1 MVKKVIIAGAGGRDF
16 HNFLTYFRDN
26 PEYLVVAFTAT
37 QIPGIER
44 RRFPASLAGPKYPL
58 GIPIYPE
65 DELPRLIKE
74 LGVDEVVLSYSDL
87 TYEELGRF
95 TSKVLAAGAS
105 LRLLPPSET
114 YLMTYKPV
122 IAVTAVKTGAG
133 KSTVSRA
140 ITKELL
146 SRGLKVV
153 PIRHPMAYG
162 DLEVV
167 VEVFRSEEDLD
178 KYGVTIE
185 EREEY
190 IHYIRLGLKVVP
202 IRHPMAYGD
211 LEVVVQVFR
220 SEEDLDKYGVTIEER
235 EEYIHYIRLGVP
247 VLAGVDYG
255 RVLIEAERLG
265 DVILWDG
272 GNNDTPFIRFN
283 YMVTVADAMRP
294 GYEISTYP
302 GEVNVRLANA
312 VIVNKVSRARKED
325 VEKVVRNVKD
335 VNPEAKVVLAD
346 MEVFVDKPELVK
358 GRRVAVIE
366 DSPSVTHGGLP
377 YGAGYVAA
385 EKYGVSEVIDPK
397 PYAVGIVR
405 ELLQTYPHV
414 GPVIPSVGYNVKHI
428 RDLEMTINN
437 MDVDAVI
444 LGTPVDLTKIINIRK
459 PVVRVYWEL
468 KVLEGPTISE
478 LVDEFL
484 NSSVRR

>member
-95 TSKVLAAGAS
+95 ASKVLAAGAS

-114 YLMTYKPV
+114 YLTTYKPV

-133 KSTVSRA
+133 KSTVSRT

-146 SRGLKVV
+146 GRG
-153 PIRHPMAYG
+153 
-162 DLEVV
+162 
-167 VEVFRSEEDLD
+167 F
-178 KYGVTIE
+178 
-185 EREEY
+185 
-190 IHYIRLGLKVVP
+190 KVVP

-211 LEVVVQVFR
+211 LEVVVQVFK
-220 SEEDLDKYGVTIEER
+220 SEEDLDRYGVTIEER

-255 RVLIEAERLG
+255 KVLLEAERLG

-272 GNNDTPFIRFN
+272 GNNDVPFIRFN
-283 YMVTVADAMRP
+283 YMVTIADAMRP
-294 GYEISTYP
+294 GYEVSTYP

-325 VEKVVRNVKD
+325 VERILRNVRE
-335 VNPEAKVVLAD
+335 VNPKAKVVLAD
-346 MEVFVDKPELVK
+346 MEVFVDRPELVK

-385 EKYGVSEVIDPK
+385 EKYGASEVVDPK
-397 PYAVGIVR
+397 PYAVGIVK
-405 ELLQTYPHV
+405 ELLQVYPHI
-414 GPVIPSVGYNVKHI
+414 GPVIPSVGYNIQHI
-428 RDLEMTINN
+428 RDLEVTIDR
-437 MDVDAVI
+437 MDVDVVV
-444 LGTPVDLTKIINIRK
+444 LGTPVDLTRIINIRK

-484 NSSVRR
+484 NLSLRK

>member
-95 TSKVLAAGAS
+95 ASKVLAAGAS

-133 KSTVSRA
+133 KSTVSRT

-146 SRGLKVV
+146 GRGFKVV
-153 PIRHPMAYG
+153 P
-162 DLEVV
+162 V
-167 VEVFRSEEDLD
+167 
-178 KYGVTIE
+178 
-185 EREEY
+185 
-190 IHYIRLGLKVVP
+190 
-202 IRHPMAYGD
+202 RHPMAYGD
-211 LEVVVQVFR
+211 LEVVVQVFK
-220 SEEDLDKYGVTIEER
+220 SEEDLDRYGVTIEER

-255 RVLIEAERLG
+255 KVLLEAERLG

-272 GNNDTPFIRFN
+272 GNNDVPFIRFN
-283 YMVTVADAMRP
+283 YMVTIADAMRP
-294 GYEISTYP
+294 GYEVSTYP

-312 VIVNKVSRARKED
+312 VIVNKVSRARRED
-325 VEKVVRNVKD
+325 VERVLRNVRE
-335 VNPEAKVVLAD
+335 VNPKAKVVLAD
-346 MEVFVDKPELVK
+346 MEVFVDRPELVK
-358 GRRVAVIE
+358 GRRVAVVE

-385 EKYGVSEVIDPK
+385 EKYGASEVVDPK
-397 PYAVGIVR
+397 PYAVGIVK
-405 ELLQTYPHV
+405 ELLQVYPHI
-414 GPVIPSVGYNVKHI
+414 GPVIPSVGYNIQHI
-428 RDLEMTINN
+428 RDLEVTIDR
-437 MDVDAVI
+437 MDVDVVV
-444 LGTPVDLTKIINIRK
+444 LGTPVDLTRIINIRK

-484 NSSVRR
+484 NSSLRK

>member
-95 TSKVLAAGAS
+95 ASKVLAAGAS

-133 KSTVSRA
+133 KSTVSRT

-146 SRGLKVV
+146 GRGFKVV
-153 PIRHPMAYG
+153 P
-162 DLEVV
+162 V
-167 VEVFRSEEDLD
+167 
-178 KYGVTIE
+178 
-185 EREEY
+185 
-190 IHYIRLGLKVVP
+190 
-202 IRHPMAYGD
+202 RHPMAYGD
-211 LEVVVQVFR
+211 LEVVVQVFK
-220 SEEDLDKYGVTIEER
+220 SEEDLDRYGVTIEER

-255 RVLIEAERLG
+255 KVLLEAERLG

-272 GNNDTPFIRFN
+272 GNNDVPFIRFN
-283 YMVTVADAMRP
+283 YMVTIADAMRP
-294 GYEISTYP
+294 GYEVSTYP

-325 VEKVVRNVKD
+325 VERVLRNVRE
-335 VNPEAKVVLAD
+335 VNPKAKVVLAD
-346 MEVFVDKPELVK
+346 MEVFVDRPELVK

-385 EKYGVSEVIDPK
+385 EKYGASEVVDPK
-397 PYAVGIVR
+397 PYAIGIVK
-405 ELLQTYPHV
+405 ELLQVYPHI
-414 GPVIPSVGYNVKHI
+414 GPVIPSVGYNTQHI
-428 RDLEMTINN
+428 RDLEVTIDR
-437 MDVDAVI
+437 MDADVVV
-444 LGTPVDLTKIINIRK
+444 LGTPVDLTRIINIRK

-484 NSSVRR
+484 NSSLRK

>member
-133 KSTVSRA
+133 KSTISRA

-146 SRGLKVV
+146 SK
-153 PIRHPMAYG
+153 
-162 DLEVV
+162 
-167 VEVFRSEEDLD
+167 
-178 KYGVTIE
+178 
-185 EREEY
+185 
-190 IHYIRLGLKVVP
+190 GLKVVP

-211 LEVVVQVFR
+211 LEVVVQVFK
-220 SEEDLDKYGVTIEER
+220 SEEDLNKYGVSIEEW

-255 RVLIEAERLG
+255 KVLIEAERLG

-294 GYEISTYP
+294 GYEVSTYP

-312 VIVNKVSRARKED
+312 VVVNKVSRARKED
-325 VEKVVRNVKD
+325 VERVVRNVKN
-335 VNPEAKVVLAD
+335 VNPGAKVVLAD
-346 MEVFVDKPELVK
+346 MEVFVDRPELVK

-385 EKYGVSEVIDPK
+385 EKYNASEVIDPK
-397 PYAVGIVR
+397 PYAVGIVK

-414 GPVIPSVGYNVKHI
+414 GPVIPSVGYNIKHI

-437 MDVDAVI
+437 MDVDTVI

>member
-95 TSKVLAAGAS
+95 ASKVLAAGAS

-133 KSTVSRA
+133 KSTVSRTIA
-140 ITKELL
+140 KELL
-146 SRGLKVV
+146 GRGFKVV
-153 PIRHPMAYG
+153 PVRHPMAYG

-167 VEVFRSEEDLD
+167 VQVFKSEEDLD
-178 KYGVTIE
+178 RYGVTIE

-190 IHYIRLGLKVVP
+190 IHYIRLG
-202 IRHPMAYGD
+202 I
-211 LEVVVQVFR
+211 
-220 SEEDLDKYGVTIEER
+220 
-235 EEYIHYIRLGVP
+235 P

-255 RVLIEAERLG
+255 KVLLEAERLG

-272 GNNDTPFIRFN
+272 GNNDVPFIRFN

-294 GYEISTYP
+294 GYEVSTYP

-312 VIVNKVSRARKED
+312 VIVNKVSRARRED
-325 VEKVVRNVKD
+325 VERVLRNVRE
-335 VNPEAKVVLAD
+335 VNPKAKVVLAD
-346 MEVFVDKPELVK
+346 MEVFVDRPELVK

-385 EKYGVSEVIDPK
+385 EKYGASEVVDPK
-397 PYAVGIVR
+397 PYAVGIIK
-405 ELLQTYPHV
+405 ELLQVYPHI
-414 GPVIPSVGYNVKHI
+414 GPVIPSVGYNTQHI
-428 RDLEMTINN
+428 RDLEVTIDR
-437 MDVDAVI
+437 MDVDVVV
-444 LGTPVDLTKIINIRK
+444 LGTPVDLTRIINIRK

-484 NSSVRR
+484 NLSLRK

>member
-95 TSKVLAAGAS
+95 ASKVLAAGAS

-133 KSTVSRA
+133 KSTVSRT

-146 SRGLKVV
+146 GRGFKVV
-153 PIRHPMAYG
+153 P
-162 DLEVV
+162 V
-167 VEVFRSEEDLD
+167 
-178 KYGVTIE
+178 
-185 EREEY
+185 
-190 IHYIRLGLKVVP
+190 
-202 IRHPMAYGD
+202 RHPMAYGD
-211 LEVVVQVFR
+211 LEVVVQVFK
-220 SEEDLDKYGVTIEER
+220 SEEDLDRYGVTIEER

-255 RVLIEAERLG
+255 KVLLEAERLG

-272 GNNDTPFIRFN
+272 GNNDVPFIRFN
-283 YMVTVADAMRP
+283 YMVTIADAMRP
-294 GYEISTYP
+294 GYEVSTYP

-325 VEKVVRNVKD
+325 VERVLRNVSE
-335 VNPEAKVVLAD
+335 VNPKAKVVLAD
-346 MEVFVDKPELVK
+346 MEVFVDRPELVK

-385 EKYGVSEVIDPK
+385 EKYGASEVVDPK
-397 PYAVGIVR
+397 PYAVGIVK
-405 ELLQTYPHV
+405 ELLQVYPHI
-414 GPVIPSVGYNVKHI
+414 GPVIPSVGYNIQHI
-428 RDLEMTINN
+428 RDLEVTIDR
-437 MDVDAVI
+437 MDVDVVV
-444 LGTPVDLTKIINIRK
+444 LGTPVDLTRIINIRK

-484 NSSVRR
+484 NSSLRK